1 MRTEIRAISPAKKH
15 YNAPEERERNI
26 VGMRLLEA
34 RKVRGWT
41 LADLC
46 ERLRDY
52 GVETT
57 RSSVSKWETG
67 ATIPNAYQL
76 VALCKVLGI
85 VDEISYFTASQNA
98 ELNENGLRKVQ
109 EYRSDLI
116 ASGNYLPC
124 QPEEAYIEY
133 VDMPLSL
140 LSASAGTGQF
150 LDEGNY
156 EMVSF
161 PKSSVP
167 EKADFALRIAGD
179 SMEPVYHDGQVIWV
193 QECSELRP
201 GQVGIFVYDGNGYIK
216 ALGEREPDEAE
227 TTLFMG
233 EDGSAGKQ
241 PILISYNK
249 AYRPIRI
256 SPELDFKII
265 GKVL

>member
-1 MRTEIRAISPAKKH
+1 MRAEIRAISPAKKQ
-15 YNAPEERERNI
+15 YNAPAEREQNI
-26 VGMRLLEA
+26 VGLRLLEA
-34 RKVRGWT
+34 RKVRDWT

-46 ERLRDY
+46 DRLREC

-57 RSSVSKWETG
+57 RSSISKWETG

-76 VALCKVLGI
+76 VALCRVLGI
-85 VDEISYFTASQNA
+85 VDEIAYFTAARNA
-98 ELNENGLRKVQ
+98 ELNETGLRKVQ

-116 ASGNYLPC
+116 ASGNYAPPM
-124 QPEEAYIEY
+124 PEESYIEY
-133 VDMPLSL
+133 VEMPLSL

-150 LDEGNY
+150 LDNGNY

-161 PKSSVP
+161 PKNSVP
-167 EKADFALRIAGD
+167 DKADFALRIAGD
-179 SMEPVYHDGQVIWV
+179 SMEPVYHDGQVVWV

-201 GQVGIFVYDGNGYIK
+201 GQVGIFVYDGSGYIK
-216 ALGEREPDEAE
+216 ALGEREPDKAE
-227 TTLFMG
+227 TALFVG

-241 PILISYNK
+241 PVLISYNK